1 MGIADDTPQ
10 SCWVVLST
18 LPIFES
24 SDNSQSVA
32 CRRRHRT
39 SFLEERRSVTEQLV
53 VDIAHQSLPIAL
65 KLKNK
70 QFNQDK
76 GIVAV

>member
-10 SCWVVLST
+10 SCSVVLPT

-32 CRRRHRT
+32 CRRRYHS
-39 SFLEERRSVTEQLV
+39 SFKRGC
-53 VDIAHQSLPIAL
+53 IAIALPIL
-65 KLKNK
+65 GGNYLEKNPCC
-70 QFNQDK
+70 
-76 GIVAV
+76 I